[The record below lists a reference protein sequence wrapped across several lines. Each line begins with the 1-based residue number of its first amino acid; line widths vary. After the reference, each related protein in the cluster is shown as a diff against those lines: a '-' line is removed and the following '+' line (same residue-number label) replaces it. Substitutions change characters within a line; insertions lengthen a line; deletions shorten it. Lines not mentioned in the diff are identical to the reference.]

1 MLYNVTQRIEV
12 CGCIVECL
20 QRIGKR
26 IAPQVAA
33 ASLGRKPKRAG
44 VIVSGDIGR
53 RVFGI
58 DREPIGIQDKKAH
71 ICARSVANDQ
81 VAKFLQRCRVL
92 KLPSCISR

>member
-1 MLYNVTQRIEV
+1 M
-12 CGCIVECL
+12 
-20 QRIGKR
+20 
-26 IAPQVAA
+26 
-33 ASLGRKPKRAG
+33 
-44 VIVSGDIGR
+44 SGDIGR

-81 VAKFLQRCRVL
+81 VAKFLQRCRIL